1 MIYETNG
8 MDLWRQFTGFT
19 PAGLT
24 DAYTKNSFIYARD
37 KQLRDTRSKIMRL
50 MNQGRQEEDD
60 AKMQKAR
67 DYAKR
72 FNAKFPNL
80 KIEQKNFG
88 RSWRAYKR
96 QRENAV
102 AGVSA
107 TTKTKK
113 QAIEDVRF

>member
-1 MIYETNG
+1 MMYETSG
-8 MDLWRQFTGFT
+8 MDLFRQAMGFT

-24 DAYTKNSFIYARD
+24 DTYTKNSFIYARD
-37 KQLRDTRSKIMRL
+37 KQLRDTRSKIMRM
-50 MNQGRQEEDD
+50 MNQGREDGDD
-60 AKMQKAR
+60 AKQQKAR